1 MSIGASAYRI
11 LWERQGPECG
21 ASLIAEPFLDPAPE
35 PADRSTLRS
44 SVSWQG
50 QVGGGW
56 WWRYRRPVTS
66 RAAPEILALRRAKRG
81 VYLVFIGSGLGLAS
95 WASRIPQVREEL
107 DLTPAALGLTLLA
120 IAVGSLIALPSAGL
134 VVHRHGAAKTIV
146 VMSLICA
153 TGIAT
158 VGVGVHLG
166 LTPLVIGLV
175 LMGFGNGAWDVA
187 MNVEAAA
194 VEQKLKHSIMSRFH
208 AGWSLGTVIGA
219 LLGAAMNA
227 LHVSVTVN
235 LLIVA
240 LLLAVAMPL
249 STRGFLPA
257 GTEAPDEP
265 GKKIH
270 PLKAWIEPRTLLIGL
285 FVLTMAFAE
294 GTATDWIGVAT
305 IDGYGATAALGSLA
319 YGVFVASMTIGRWF
333 GTQILDR
340 FGRVPVLRACA
351 ASAMT
356 GLLIVVFGPNLVT
369 AMVGTVLWGLGT
381 ALGFPVGMSAAAD
394 QRRYA
399 AGRVSVVATI
409 GYVAFLAGPP
419 LVGLIGN
426 QVGVLRA
433 LSVTAGLL
441 AIGLLVA
448 GTTRPIAD
456 D

>member
-1 MSIGASAYRI
+1 
-11 LWERQGPECG
+11 
-21 ASLIAEPFLDPAPE
+21 
-35 PADRSTLRS
+35 
-44 SVSWQG
+44 
-50 QVGGGW
+50 
-56 WWRYRRPVTS
+56 VTF
-66 RAAPEILALRRAKRG
+66 RAAPDAPALRRATRG
-81 VYLVFIGSGLGLAS
+81 VYLVFIGSGLGFAS
-95 WASRIPQVREEL
+95 WAARIPQVREEL
-107 DLTPAALGLTLLA
+107 DLTPAALGLVLLA

-134 VVHRHGAAKTIV
+134 IVHRIGAAKTIV
-146 VMSLICA
+146 VMSLILA
-153 TGIAT
+153 AGIAIAGLGVR
-158 VGVGVHLG
+158 VGVAPV
-166 LTPLVIGLV
+166 VIGL
-175 LMGFGNGAWDVA
+175 LLLGFGNG
-187 MNVEAAA
+187 
-194 VEQKLKHSIMSRFH
+194 
-208 AGWSLGTVIGA
+208 GWVIGA

-235 LLIVA
+235 LLLIA

-257 GTEAPDEP
+257 GTEAHDEP
-265 GKKIH
+265 SENIH

-319 YGVFVASMTIGRWF
+319 YGVFVASMTIGRWY
-333 GTQILDR
+333 GPQVLDR
-340 FGRVPVLRACA
+340 FGRVPVLRVSA
-351 ASAMT
+351 AIALI

-369 AMVGTVLWGLGT
+369 AMVGTVLWGLGA
-381 ALGFPVGMSAAAD
+381 ALGFPVGISAAAD
-394 QRRYA
+394 QRHSA

-419 LVGLIGN
+419 LVGLFGN

-441 AIGLLVA
+441 VIGLIVA
-448 GTTRPIAD
+448 GATRPIAD

>member
-1 MSIGASAYRI
+1 
-11 LWERQGPECG
+11 
-21 ASLIAEPFLDPAPE
+21 
-35 PADRSTLRS
+35 
-44 SVSWQG
+44 
-50 QVGGGW
+50 
-56 WWRYRRPVTS
+56 
-66 RAAPEILALRRAKRG
+66 
-81 VYLVFIGSGLGLAS
+81 VYLVFIGSGLGFAS
-95 WASRIPQVREEL
+95 WAARIPQVREEL
-107 DLTPAALGLTLLA
+107 GLTPGALGLVLLA

-134 VVHRHGAAKTIV
+134 IVHRIGPAKTIV

-158 VGVGVHLG
+158 AGAGVHLG
-166 LTPLVIGLV
+166 LPLLVLGLL

-194 VEQKLKHSIMSRFH
+194 VEQQLRRSIMSRFH
-208 AGWSLGTVIGA
+208 AGFSLGTVTGA
-219 LLGAAMNA
+219 LLGAAMNS

-235 LLIVA
+235 LLLIA
-240 LLLAVAMPL
+240 LLVAIAMPL
-249 STRGFLPA
+249 STRHFLPA
-257 GTEAPDEP
+257 GTEALDEP
-265 GKKIH
+265 SGRIH
-270 PLKAWIEPRTLLIGL
+270 PLKAWVEPRTLLIGL

-294 GTATDWIGVAT
+294 GTANDWIGVAM
-305 IDGYGATAALGSLA
+305 IDGYSATAALGSLA
-319 YGVFVASMTIGRWF
+319 YGVFVASMTIGRWY
-333 GTQILDR
+333 GSQILDR
-340 FGRVPVLRACA
+340 FGRVPVLRASA
-351 ASAMT
+351 AGAMV
-356 GLLIVVFGPNLVT
+356 GLLIVVFGPNLAT

-381 ALGFPVGMSAAAD
+381 ALGLPVGMSAAAD

-419 LVGLIGN
+419 LVGLIGDE
-426 QVGVLRA
+426 VGVRRA

>member
-1 MSIGASAYRI
+1 
-11 LWERQGPECG
+11 
-21 ASLIAEPFLDPAPE
+21 
-35 PADRSTLRS
+35 
-44 SVSWQG
+44 VV
-50 QVGGGW
+50 VGGGNVG
-56 WWRYRRPVTS
+56 PVTFS
-66 RAAPEILALRRAKRG
+66 AARDTPTLRRATRG
-81 VYLVFIGSGLGLAS
+81 VYLVFIGSGLGFAS
-95 WASRIPQVREEL
+95 WAARIPQVREEL
-107 DLTPAALGLTLLA
+107 DLTPAALGLVLLA
-120 IAVGSLIALPSAGL
+120 IAVGSLIALPTAGL
-134 VVHRHGAAKTIV
+134 IVHRIGAAKTIV
-146 VMSLICA
+146 AMSLILA

-158 VGVGVHLG
+158 AGMGVLVGVV
-166 LTPLVIGLV
+166 PLVIGLV
-175 LMGFGNGAWDVA
+175 LMGFGNGGWDVA

-194 VEQKLKHSIMSRFH
+194 VEQQLKRSIMSRFH
-208 AGWSLGTVIGA
+208 AGFSLGTVIGA

-235 LLIVA
+235 LLLIA
-240 LLLAVAMPL
+240 LVLAVAMPL

-257 GTEAPDEP
+257 GTEAHEQRAE
-265 GKKIH
+265 IVH

-285 FVLTMAFAE
+285 LVLTMAFAE

-319 YGVFVASMTIGRWF
+319 YGVFVTSMTIGRWY

-340 FGRVPVLRACA
+340 FGRVPVLRAGA
-351 ASAMT
+351 ASALI

-394 QRRYA
+394 QRRHA

-426 QVGVLRA
+426 HVGVLRA
-433 LSVTAGLL
+433 LSLTAGLL
-441 AIGLLVA
+441 AISLLVA
-448 GTTRPIAD
+448 GATRPIAND
-456 D
+456 

>member
-1 MSIGASAYRI
+1 M
-11 LWERQGPECG
+11 
-21 ASLIAEPFLDPAPE
+21 
-35 PADRSTLRS
+35 
-44 SVSWQG
+44 
-50 QVGGGW
+50 
-56 WWRYRRPVTS
+56 
-66 RAAPEILALRRAKRG
+66 
-81 VYLVFIGSGLGLAS
+81 YLVFIGSGLGFAS
-95 WASRIPQVREEL
+95 WAARIPQVREEL
-107 DLTPAALGLTLLA
+107 DLTPAALGLVLLA

-134 VVHRHGAAKTIV
+134 IVHRIGAAKTIV
-146 VMSLICA
+146 VMSLIFA

-158 VGVGVHLG
+158 AGVGVLVG
-166 LTPLVIGLV
+166 AAPLVIGLV
-175 LMGFGNGAWDVA
+175 LIGFGNGGWDVA

-194 VEQKLKHSIMSRFH
+194 VEQQLKRSIMSRFH
-208 AGWSLGTVIGA
+208 SGFSLGTVIGA
-219 LLGAAMNA
+219 LLGAAMNV

-235 LLIVA
+235 LLLVA

-249 STRGFLPA
+249 ATRGFLRA
-257 GTEAPDEP
+257 GIEVRDVPR
-265 GKKIH
+265 KKIH
-270 PLKAWIEPRTLLIGL
+270 PLKAWSEPRTLLIGL

-305 IDGYGATAALGSLA
+305 IDGYGATAALGSVA
-319 YGVFVASMTIGRWF
+319 YGVFVTSMTISRWY

-351 ASAMT
+351 AIALI

-369 AMVGTVLWGLGT
+369 AMVGTALWGLGT

-394 QRRYA
+394 QRHHA

-409 GYVAFLAGPP
+409 GYVAFLTGPP

-448 GTTRPIAD
+448 GATRPIAD

>member
-1 MSIGASAYRI
+1 
-11 LWERQGPECG
+11 
-21 ASLIAEPFLDPAPE
+21 
-35 PADRSTLRS
+35 
-44 SVSWQG
+44 
-50 QVGGGW
+50 
-56 WWRYRRPVTS
+56 VTS
-66 RAAPEILALRRAKRG
+66 RAAPEVLALRRAKRG

-265 GKKIH
+265 GKNIH

-340 FGRVPVLRACA
+340 FGRVAVLRACA
-351 ASAMT
+351 ASALT

>member
-1 MSIGASAYRI
+1 VAA
-11 LWERQGPECG
+11 
-21 ASLIAEPFLDPAPE
+21 A
-35 PADRSTLRS
+35 T
-44 SVSWQG
+44 
-50 QVGGGW
+50 VGL
-56 WWRYRRPVTS
+56 VTS
-66 RAAPEILALRRAKRG
+66 RAAPDALAVRRATRG
-81 VYLVFIGSGLGLAS
+81 VYLVFIGSGLGFAS
-95 WASRIPQVREEL
+95 WAARIPQVREEL
-107 DLTPAALGLTLLA
+107 DFTPAALGLVLLA

-134 VVHRHGAAKTIV
+134 IVQRIGAAKTIV
-146 VMSLICA
+146 VMSLILA

-158 VGVGVHLG
+158 AGVGVLVG
-166 LTPLVIGLV
+166 VTPVVIGLV
-175 LMGFGNGAWDVA
+175 LMGFGNGGWDVA

-194 VEQKLKHSIMSRFH
+194 VEQQLKGSIMSRFH
-208 AGWSLGTVIGA
+208 AGFSLGTVIGA

-235 LLIVA
+235 LLLIA

-257 GTEAPDEP
+257 GTEAHDQPSEN
-265 GKKIH
+265 IH

-294 GTATDWIGVAT
+294 GTATDWIGVAA

-319 YGVFVASMTIGRWF
+319 YGVFVTSMTIGRWY
-333 GTQILDR
+333 GTQVLDR
-340 FGRVPVLRACA
+340 FGRVPVLRVCA
-351 ASAMT
+351 ASALI

-394 QRRYA
+394 QRHHA

-409 GYVAFLAGPP
+409 GYLAFLAGPP

-433 LSVTAGLL
+433 LSVTAALL

-448 GTTRPIAD
+448 GATRPIAD
-456 D
+456 H

>member
-1 MSIGASAYRI
+1 M
-11 LWERQGPECG
+11 
-21 ASLIAEPFLDPAPE
+21 
-35 PADRSTLRS
+35 
-44 SVSWQG
+44 
-50 QVGGGW
+50 
-56 WWRYRRPVTS
+56 
-66 RAAPEILALRRAKRG
+66 
-81 VYLVFIGSGLGLAS
+81 YLVFVGSGLGFAT
-95 WASRIPQVREEL
+95 WAARIPQVREEL
-107 DLTPAALGLTLLA
+107 DLTPAALGLVLLS

-134 VVHRHGAAKTIV
+134 IVHRIGAAKTIV

-158 VGVGVHLG
+158 AGVGVLVG
-166 LTPLVIGLV
+166 VAPVVIGLV
-175 LMGFGNGAWDVA
+175 LMGFGNGGWDVA

-194 VEQKLKHSIMSRFH
+194 VEQQLRRSIMSRFH
-208 AGWSLGTVIGA
+208 AGFSLGTVIGA

-235 LLIVA
+235 LLLIA

-249 STRGFLPA
+249 STRGFLLA
-257 GTEAPDEP
+257 GTEAHTEP
-265 GKKIH
+265 SKDIH
-270 PLKAWIEPRTLLIGL
+270 PLKAWIEPRTLLVGL

-294 GTATDWIGVAT
+294 GTANDWIGVAT

-319 YGVFVASMTIGRWF
+319 YGVFVAAMTIGRWY
-333 GTQILDR
+333 GAQILDR
-340 FGRVPVLRACA
+340 YGRVPVLRVSA
-351 ASAMT
+351 ASALI
-356 GLLIVVFGPNLVT
+356 GLLVVVFGPNLVT

-394 QRRYA
+394 QRRSA

-419 LVGLIGN
+419 LVGLVGN

-441 AIGLLVA
+441 AVGLLAA
-448 GTTRPIAD
+448 GATRPIAD
-456 D
+456 GRGDPAGR

>member
-1 MSIGASAYRI
+1 
-11 LWERQGPECG
+11 
-21 ASLIAEPFLDPAPE
+21 
-35 PADRSTLRS
+35 
-44 SVSWQG
+44 
-50 QVGGGW
+50 
-56 WWRYRRPVTS
+56 
-66 RAAPEILALRRAKRG
+66 
-81 VYLVFIGSGLGLAS
+81 VYLVFIGSGLGFAS
-95 WASRIPQVREEL
+95 WAARIPQVREEL
-107 DLTPAALGLTLLA
+107 DLTPGALGLVLLA
-120 IAVGSLIALPSAGL
+120 IAVGALIALPSAGL
-134 VVHRHGAAKTIV
+134 IVHRLGAARTIV

-158 VGVGVHLG
+158 AGVGVQAG
-166 LTPLVIGLV
+166 VAPLVVGLV

-187 MNVEAAA
+187 MNVEGAA
-194 VEQKLKHSIMSRFH
+194 VEQQLGRSIMSRFH
-208 AGWSLGTVIGA
+208 AGFSLGTVTGA

-227 LHVSVTVN
+227 LDVSVTVN
-235 LLIVA
+235 LLLIA

-249 STRGFLPA
+249 ATRGFLPA
-257 GTEAPDEP
+257 GTEGYDEP
-265 GKKIH
+265 GRKTH
-270 PLKAWIEPRTLLIGL
+270 PLRAWIEPRTLLIGL

-294 GTATDWIGVAT
+294 GTANDWIGVAT
-305 IDGYGATAALGSLA
+305 IDGYGATAALGSVA
-319 YGVFVASMTIGRWF
+319 YGVFVTAMTVGRWY

-351 ASAMT
+351 GTALA

-369 AMVGTVLWGLGT
+369 AMAGTALWGLGT

-394 QRRYA
+394 QRRHA

-433 LSVTAGLL
+433 LVVTAGLL

-448 GTTRPIAD
+448 GSTRPIAGD
-456 D
+456 

>member
-1 MSIGASAYRI
+1 VR
-11 LWERQGPECG
+11 EQ
-21 ASLIAEPFLDPAPE
+21 
-35 PADRSTLRS
+35 
-44 SVSWQG
+44 
-50 QVGGGW
+50 
-56 WWRYRRPVTS
+56 
-66 RAAPEILALRRAKRG
+66 
-81 VYLVFIGSGLGLAS
+81 LGL
-95 WASRIPQVREEL
+95 
-107 DLTPAALGLTLLA
+107 TPGALGLLLLA

-134 VVHRHGAAKTIV
+134 IVHRIGAAKTIV

-153 TGIAT
+153 AGIAT
-158 VGVGVHLG
+158 AGAGVLVGVAPV
-166 LTPLVIGLV
+166 VIGLV
-175 LMGFGNGAWDVA
+175 LMGLGIGGCEVA

-194 VEQKLKHSIMSRFH
+194 VEQQLKRSIMSRFH
-208 AGWSLGTVIGA
+208 AGFSLGTVIGA

-235 LLIVA
+235 LLLIA

-257 GTEAPDEP
+257 GTEAHDQPSEN
-265 GKKIH
+265 IH

-294 GTATDWIGVAT
+294 GTANDWIGVAT
-305 IDGYGATAALGSLA
+305 IDGFGATAALGSLA
-319 YGVFVASMTIGRWF
+319 YGIFVASMTISRWY

-340 FGRVPVLRACA
+340 FGRVLVLRASA
-351 ASAMT
+351 AGALI

-369 AMVGTVLWGLGT
+369 AMVGTVLWGLGA

-394 QRRYA
+394 QRHYA

-433 LSVTAGLL
+433 LTVTAGLL

-448 GTTRPIAD
+448 GATRPIAD